1 MLMDI
6 INKLLTIIFVLS
18 LLNVFRHTFF
28 TLLAWTKKLDTDG
41 RYVISQRS
49 LLLLGLSLAY
59 VITSLLT
66 GINL

>member
-1 MLMDI
+1 MDI

-18 LLNVFRHTFF
+18 LLNVFRHAFF

-41 RYVISQRS
+41 RYVISQRG

>member
-1 MLMDI
+1 MDI
-6 INKLLTIIFVLS
+6 INKLLTIVFVLS

-28 TLLAWTKKLDTDG
+28 TLLAWKKKLDTDG
-41 RYVISQRS
+41 RYVISQRG

-59 VITSLLT
+59 VITSLIT